1 MDELQALTEA
11 ATELVSNQT
20 GYAIKCQQKDD
31 GTVEVV
37 EWGEGIT
44 PPSDSDLAAKKAEQ
58 EKNVKAVAKGLGVF
72 VKPLVLMLLWN
83 WLMPGLFG
91 LQTIGYLKAF
101 AMCIIT
107 HILFKNDES
116 ES

>member
-1 MDELQALTEA
+1 MTVYNLKTPAPEPTE
-11 ATELVSNQT
+11 EQ
-20 GYAIKCQQKDD
+20 I
-31 GTVEVV
+31 
-37 EWGEGIT
+37 
-44 PPSDSDLAAKKAEQ
+44 LAVKKAEQ
-58 EKNVKAVAKGLGVF
+58 EKNVKAVAKGIGVF
-72 VKPLVLMLLWN
+72 VKPLVLMLAWN

-91 LQTIGYLKAF
+91 LATIGYLKAF

>member
-1 MDELQALTEA
+1 MTVYNLKTPAPEPTEA
-11 ATELVSNQT
+11 D
-20 GYAIKCQQKDD
+20 I
-31 GTVEVV
+31 
-37 EWGEGIT
+37 
-44 PPSDSDLAAKKAEQ
+44 LAAKKAEQ
-58 EKNVKAVAKGLGVF
+58 EKNVKAVAKGIGVF
-72 VKPLVLMLLWN
+72 VKPLVLMLSWN

-91 LQTIGYLKAF
+91 LATIGYLKAF

>member
-1 MDELQALTEA
+1 MTVYNLKTPAPEPTEA
-11 ATELVSNQT
+11 D
-20 GYAIKCQQKDD
+20 I
-31 GTVEVV
+31 
-37 EWGEGIT
+37 
-44 PPSDSDLAAKKAEQ
+44 LAAKKAEQ
-58 EKNVKAVAKGLGVF
+58 EKNVKAVAKGIAVF
-72 VKPLVLMLLWN
+72 VKPLVLMLAWN

-91 LQTIGYLKAF
+91 LATIGYLKAF